1 VSEIVNEL
9 FITLTQIKIGEN
21 FCMTTTLS
29 VGDIA
34 INEVFA
40 SHTGTDDTEFI
51 EIFGT
56 PGTSLDGLSF
66 VGVEGD
72 SGSPIG
78 TIDAQIDFD
87 ATDVIGD
94 NGFFLVGNPTGLANN
109 YAIAPNLNISNNFLE
124 NSSSTFALVETS
136 SISGTFVTG
145 SEVVIDTVALTDG
158 GAGDTFFFD
167 APIIGPD
174 GSFFPAGAR
183 RVTDGVDTDTVND
196 WVISDFFLGS
206 ENTPTAGTFDNGGG
220 GGGGDTT
227 PIYEIQGASQT
238 SPFVSVDFNNLP
250 ADTFTITGDSV
261 VTTAIVTAVDS
272 NGFYLQDPN
281 GDGDIATSDALFV
294 FTGSNPGVNVGDEL
308 QVEGTVAEFFPGD
321 TDTRNLPT
329 TQISNPTI
337 TTLSTGNTLP
347 TAVIIGSGGRIPPTE
362 SIDEDAFSSFDST
375 TDGIDFFESLEAMR
389 VTAQN
394 AVAIAPTNRFGEIFT
409 VVDNG
414 AGATGISDRG
424 TLNISPDDFNPEKVQ
439 IDEDSGVFNFDFPT
453 VDVGDSLGNVTGVV
467 SYSFGNFEII
477 PTEDFTDNITPANLQ
492 PEVSSIVRTSDQL
505 TVASYNVLNLD
516 PNDSDGDTDIA
527 DGRFDTIASQ
537 IINNLNS
544 PDIIGLQEVQ
554 DNSGS
559 VDDGT
564 VAADQTLQTLIDA
577 IAAAGGPTYEFID
590 NTFIID
596 GASGGQPGGN
606 IRTAFLYNP
615 DRVDVVEGSVQ
626 PIGDQSSGSA
636 FEGAR
641 LPLVADFEFNGQEV
655 TVVTNH
661 FSSKGGSA
669 PILGVEQPFEER
681 QEDPSVNGSLV
692 DILPSPTYLMAWD
705 S

>member
-394 AVAIAPTNRFGEIFT
+394 AVAIAPTTVLVKSLLLWIMVQVRQELAIAVHSTLARMTLTPKRFKLMKIQECL
-409 VVDNG
+409 
-414 AGATGISDRG
+414 IS
-424 TLNISPDDFNPEKVQ
+424 TSPLSMLE
-439 IDEDSGVFNFDFPT
+439 
-453 VDVGDSLGNVTGVV
+453 
-467 SYSFGNFEII
+467 
-477 PTEDFTDNITPANLQ
+477 
-492 PEVSSIVRTSDQL
+492 
-505 TVASYNVLNLD
+505 
-516 PNDSDGDTDIA
+516 
-527 DGRFDTIASQ
+527 IAS
-537 IINNLNS
+537 
-544 PDIIGLQEVQ
+544 
-554 DNSGS
+554 
-559 VDDGT
+559 
-564 VAADQTLQTLIDA
+564 A
-577 IAAAGGPTYEFID
+577 
-590 NTFIID
+590 
-596 GASGGQPGGN
+596 
-606 IRTAFLYNP
+606 
-615 DRVDVVEGSVQ
+615 
-626 PIGDQSSGSA
+626 
-636 FEGAR
+636 
-641 LPLVADFEFNGQEV
+641 
-655 TVVTNH
+655 
-661 FSSKGGSA
+661 
-669 PILGVEQPFEER
+669 
-681 QEDPSVNGSLV
+681 
-692 DILPSPTYLMAWD
+692 M
-705 S
+705 